1 MLTSF
6 FNDINP
12 ENPLEGIVGNAF
24 GILTGNMSGSSGGIG
39 GFIKGIFWYVIEK
52 VLKYYEN

>member
-39 GFIKGIFWYVIEK
+39 GFIKGIF
-52 VLKYYEN
+52 